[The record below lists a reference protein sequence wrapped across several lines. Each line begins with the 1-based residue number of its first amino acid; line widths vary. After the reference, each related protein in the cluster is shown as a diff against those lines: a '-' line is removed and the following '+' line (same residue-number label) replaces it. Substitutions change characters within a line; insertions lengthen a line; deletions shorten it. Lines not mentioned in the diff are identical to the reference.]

1 MSITF
6 GGLAT
11 GIDTESIISALM
23 KVERAPIERLQ
34 RDQSYFSS
42 RLEAFA
48 QLDEKLKVLLDR
60 ARTMD
65 GPEELAAAAVK
76 QSSTQ
81 YLATTVDSQASA
93 GSYEVTVMALARQQK
108 DVSAGYADKSAALF
122 GTGSISL
129 TVGGIS
135 HELAIGAQDNSLEG
149 IARVINAA
157 DLGVGA
163 TLIHDG
169 TASPWRLVLT
179 GNEVAE
185 TFTLDSSGLAGG
197 TAEPLQTSTTQ
208 AAQRAQL
215 IIDGIAVYGDSNRI
229 DGAIPGLS
237 IELLSA
243 DPNAVTMVQVA
254 ADRDAGAVKIR
265 DFVTAYN
272 DIVNFIAQ
280 QKDSSWGNDAV
291 FRSVK
296 GGLQSLLAQSQ
307 GTGAYSSL
315 AQLGF
320 ATQRDGQIRLDE
332 AALSK
337 AMAEDY
343 EAVIS
348 LFAGAAVGGG
358 ISSRFT
364 TYLGQVTDAATG
376 FYAGRQEGTASSI
389 RRIDQQISNLE
400 VRLEQREKTLRA
412 QFSAMESLVSGLN
425 SQGSYLL
432 QQLSSI
438 STTNGR

>member
-1 MSITF
+1 
-6 GGLAT
+6 
-11 GIDTESIISALM
+11 
-23 KVERAPIERLQ
+23 
-34 RDQSYFSS
+34 
-42 RLEAFA
+42 
-48 QLDEKLKVLLDR
+48 
-60 ARTMD
+60 MD
-65 GPEELAAAAVK
+65 GPEVLAAAAVK
-76 QSSTQ
+76 QSSAQ
-81 YLATTVDSQASA
+81 YLATAVDSQAAA
-93 GSYEVTVMALARQQK
+93 GSYQVTVMALARQQK
-108 DVSAGYADKSAALF
+108 DVSPGYADKSAALF

-129 TVGGIS
+129 TVGGLS

-185 TFTLDSSGLAGG
+185 TFALDSSALTGG
-197 TAEPLQTSTTQ
+197 TAEPLQMSTTQ

-215 IIDGIAVYGDSNRI
+215 NIDGITVYGDSNRI

-254 ADRDAGAVKIR
+254 ADRDASTAKIR

-272 DIVNFIAQ
+272 DIVTFIAQ
-280 QKDSSWGNDAV
+280 QRDSSWGNDAV

-296 GGLQSLLAQSQ
+296 GGLQSLLVQSQ

-320 ATQRDGQIRLDE
+320 ATQRDGQISLDE
-332 AALSK
+332 ATLSR

-343 EAVIS
+343 EAVTR
-348 LFAGAAVGGG
+348 LFAGAAAGGG
-358 ISSRFT
+358 ISSRFAA
-364 TYLGQVTDAATG
+364 YLGQVTDATTG

-389 RRIDQQISNLE
+389 RRIDQQISSLE

-412 QFSAMESLVSGLN
+412 QFSAMENLVSGLN